1 MNGTS
6 RAGVSGR
13 LSALLLA
20 ALLAFAAAGCRA
32 YHAGGRPTEV
42 AQGRY
47 YATGNQRFD
56 RFFVEV
62 YDRQNRMA
70 ASLRALDSA
79 RAQLAADLG
88 LADVARPKVIEAVA
102 RAAREHENSGA
113 SMRLILSTKS
123 GADVCARDAWDA
135 NLSKSE
141 VAVVTNRPARGN
153 ARRFQ
158 SAIEATAKAVVY
170 LIVEAQSTELALER
184 MQLEALSL
192 ESAVDVAFRTES
204 YARKSEIRANLSD
217 ALRIAVRLRARAGD
231 AATDARALLAE
242 LAAAVTTDTGRLAAA
257 PADARAKPEPKP
269 VKKSSPPRRAAPRS
283 GGAPKAPAK
292 APAEPPK
299 RPKAA
304 PGPFEP

>member
-1 MNGTS
+1 
-6 RAGVSGR
+6 
-13 LSALLLA
+13 
-20 ALLAFAAAGCRA
+20 
-32 YHAGGRPTEV
+32 
-42 AQGRY
+42 
-47 YATGNQRFD
+47 
-56 RFFVEV
+56 
-62 YDRQNRMA
+62 MA

-141 VAVVTNRPARGN
+141 VAVVTNRPARGD

-158 SAIEATAKAVVY
+158 SALEATAKAVVY

-192 ESAVDVAFRTES
+192 ESEVDVAFRTES

-231 AATDARALLAE
+231 AATDARAFLAE

-257 PADARAKPEPKP
+257 APADARPRPEPKP
-269 VKKSSPPRRAAPRS
+269 AEKSSPPRRAAPRS